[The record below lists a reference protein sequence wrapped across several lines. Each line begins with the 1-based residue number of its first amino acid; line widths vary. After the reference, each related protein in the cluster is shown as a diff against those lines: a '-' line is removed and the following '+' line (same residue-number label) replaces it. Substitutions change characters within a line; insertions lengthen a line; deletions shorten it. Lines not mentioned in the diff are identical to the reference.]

1 MPKENNSNTY
11 DAYSARFK
19 DTDYAHTYHQSS
31 CLRSISELTN
41 IKKSL
46 GLLVRKFEVNA
57 VLSLL
62 SLCKGNS
69 VLDVPCGSGKLIQDL
84 LDRKYSVIGIDSSKE
99 MLTQIGN
106 RNSGN
111 LLLMEADIR
120 KIPLEDNSVDIAIC
134 HRFLHRIPPE
144 IHPAAL
150 KEIYRVSKGYAIFY
164 FSINRTLTRTVVSLE
179 KFFNIGDRGRI
190 FYMSKNAIKEELSSR
205 GWDFIK
211 DRSVMPLGIS
221 AGYLIAVR
229 KKAGAIHG
237 KS

>member
-1 MPKENNSNTY
+1 MTKEKNSNAY

-19 DTDYAHTYHQSS
+19 DTNYAHTYHQSS
-31 CLRSISELTN
+31 FLRSISELAN
-41 IKKSL
+41 INKSL
-46 GLLVRKFEVNA
+46 GLLVRKFEVKA
-57 VLSLL
+57 VLDLL

-84 LDRKYSVIGIDSSKE
+84 LDKQYSVIGIDSSKE
-99 MLTQIGN
+99 MLSQIGN

-120 KIPLEDNSVDIAIC
+120 KIPLEDNSVDITIC

-144 IHPAAL
+144 VHSAAL

-164 FSINRTLTRTVVSLE
+164 FSINRTLTRTIVFIE

-205 GWDFIK
+205 GWDFVK
-211 DRSVMPLGIS
+211 DRPVMPLGIS
-221 AGYLIAVR
+221 TGYVIAV
-229 KKAGAIHG
+229 KKKVDAVNG
-237 KS
+237 KG